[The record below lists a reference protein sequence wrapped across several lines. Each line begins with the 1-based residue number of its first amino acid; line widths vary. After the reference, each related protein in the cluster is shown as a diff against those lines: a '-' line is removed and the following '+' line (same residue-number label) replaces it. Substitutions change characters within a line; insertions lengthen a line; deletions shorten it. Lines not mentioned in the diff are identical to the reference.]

1 MKSEMDSHIQ
11 KLQAN
16 LTKLSDG
23 QSYMKMQLAE
33 INPKE
38 DLEAMNKRLRTMFNE
53 IDEMKL
59 LNERYFHVARRLE
72 NVESKA

>member
-38 DLEAMNKRLRTMFNE
+38 DLEAMNKRLRTIFNE

>member
-1 MKSEMDSHIQ
+1 
-11 KLQAN
+11 
-16 LTKLSDG
+16 
-23 QSYMKMQLAE
+23 MKMQLAE